1 MVLHVGCVLMIEN
14 YREKVSF
21 VLCIDVVFVVLHIVD
36 AKGGQILQIMER
48 FLFVVSVGLFVEV
61 MI

>member
-1 MVLHVGCVLMIEN
+1 MQPEN
-14 YREKVSF
+14 NSTAASITIVSF

-48 FLFVVSVGLFVEV
+48 FLFVGSVGLFVEV